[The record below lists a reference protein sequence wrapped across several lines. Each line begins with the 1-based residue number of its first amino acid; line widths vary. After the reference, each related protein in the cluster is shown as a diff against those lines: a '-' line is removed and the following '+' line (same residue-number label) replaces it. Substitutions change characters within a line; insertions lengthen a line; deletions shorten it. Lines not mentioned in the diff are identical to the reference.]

1 MVKKIDNKIW
11 LLLLFIYLWWNI
23 RVSTKNRLDS
33 LYKKQQ
39 GHQTMTVT
47 QVKHKYQIHINTV
60 WCIYVIIM
68 KKNIIII
75 KNYYYYD
82 EWHYCTRINQ
92 NIKIGN

>member
-1 MVKKIDNKIW
+1 MIIIII
-11 LLLLFIYLWWNI
+11 IYLWNI

-39 GHQTMTVT
+39 GHQTMTVI

-75 KNYYYYD
+75 KKLLLLWWMTLLYSYKSK
-82 EWHYCTRINQ
+82 H
-92 NIKIGN
+92 